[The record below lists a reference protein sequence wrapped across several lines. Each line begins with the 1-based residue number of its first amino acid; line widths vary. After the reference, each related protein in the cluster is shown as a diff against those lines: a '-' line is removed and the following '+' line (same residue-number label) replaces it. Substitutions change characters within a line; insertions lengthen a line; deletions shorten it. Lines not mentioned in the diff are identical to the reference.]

1 MNRDLPDTTAQIFNK
16 KERNLLIFTG
26 LSHAICDAWHLIYP
40 ALLFLIAVDY
50 NDFFFLGLIANI
62 MIIFRG
68 FAGVASGILADKYS
82 SKLIYSGFAVL
93 SALGCFLVYFS
104 SNQIMLV
111 CSFAV
116 LGMGT
121 GIYHP
126 VGLSSI
132 TRFVK
137 SKTRALGLHESAG
150 CIGMGLI
157 PILLTSIGLSFGW
170 RYAFLT
176 AGFISL
182 IPLLLIPIIDEQ
194 YDKFQIPNANNQKI
208 SQQIKSVIKT
218 FGDPLVLLTYAIL
231 IIGEASATGLDTFMP
246 IAVAEIGGLKEGKVI
261 GLSLTGLFVSLM
273 VLAGVPGSI
282 YGGIL
287 GSKIGIYKSLNLILA
302 IQIPILILIT
312 ITSGVWLLVL
322 APFVRLLTNMRSPLT
337 NALISE
343 NIPLEMHGKGFAIM
357 YGIAPIIGGLVALL
371 GGAIAKFYGLN
382 WVFPVIAI
390 LIALS
395 FPMIKA
401 SSRLSELK
409 ENKETTL

>member
-1 MNRDLPDTTAQIFNK
+1 MNRDRPDTTPQIFSK

-26 LSHAICDAWHLIYP
+26 LSHAVCDAWHLIYP

-50 NDFFFLGLIANI
+50 DDFFFLGIVANI
-62 MIIFRG
+62 MIISRG
-68 FAGVASGILADKYS
+68 FAGVTSGILADKYS
-82 SKLIYSGFAVL
+82 SRLIYSSFAIL
-93 SALGCFLVYFS
+93 SALGCFLVYIS
-104 SNQIMLV
+104 HNQIMLV
-111 CSFAV
+111 FSFAI
-116 LGMGT
+116 LGIGT

-132 TRFVK
+132 TRFIK

-182 IPLLLIPIIDEQ
+182 IPLLLIPIVDEQ
-194 YDKFQIPNANNQKI
+194 YDKFQLPDANNQKI

-218 FGDPLVLLTYAIL
+218 FADPLVLLTYAIL

-287 GSKIGIYKSLNLILA
+287 GSKIGIYKSLNLILLV
-302 IQIPILILIT
+302 QIPILIVIT
-312 ITSGVWLLVL
+312 LTTGVWLLVL
-322 APFVRLLTNMRSPLT
+322 APFIRLLTNMRSPLT

-357 YGIAPIIGGLVALL
+357 YGIAPIIGGLIALL
-371 GGAIAKFYGLN
+371 GGAIAKLYGLN

-390 LIALS
+390 LIAMS
-395 FPMIKA
+395 FPLINA
-401 SSRLSELK
+401 SSKLSALK
-409 ENKETTL
+409 DDKETTV

>member
-395 FPMIKA
+395 FPMINA

>member
-1 MNRDLPDTTAQIFNK
+1 MNKGRPDTTPQIFNR

-26 LSHAICDAWHLIYP
+26 LSHAVCDAWHLIYP

-50 NDFFFLGLIANI
+50 DDFFFLGIVANI
-62 MIIFRG
+62 MIISRG
-68 FAGVASGILADKYS
+68 FAGVTSGILADKYS
-82 SKLIYSGFAVL
+82 SKLIYSSFAVL
-93 SALGCFLVYFS
+93 SALGCFLVYIS
-104 SNQIMLV
+104 HNQIMLV
-111 CSFAV
+111 FSFAI
-116 LGMGT
+116 LGIGT

-132 TRFVK
+132 TRFIK

-150 CIGMGLI
+150 CVGMGLI

-182 IPLLLIPIIDEQ
+182 IPLLLIPIVDEQ
-194 YDKFQIPNANNQKI
+194 YDKFRASDLNNQKI
-208 SQQIKSVIKT
+208 TAQLKSVIKT
-218 FGDPLVLLTYAIL
+218 FADPLVLMTYAIL

-246 IAVAEIGGLKEGKVI
+246 IAIAEIGGLKETKVI

-287 GSKIGIYKSLNLILA
+287 GSKIGIYKSLNLILL
-302 IQIPILILIT
+302 IQIPLLIVIT
-312 ITSGVWLLVL
+312 MTTGVWLLVL
-322 APFVRLLTNMRSPLT
+322 APFIRLFTNMRSPLT
-337 NALISE
+337 NTLISE

-371 GGAIAKFYGLN
+371 GGAIAQLYGLN

-395 FPMIKA
+395 FPLINAAGK
-401 SSRLSELK
+401 LSELK
-409 ENKETTL
+409 ENK

>member
-1 MNRDLPDTTAQIFNK
+1 MNRDRPDTTPQIFSK

-26 LSHAICDAWHLIYP
+26 LSHAVCDAWHLIYP

-50 NDFFFLGLIANI
+50 DDFFFLGIVANI
-62 MIIFRG
+62 MIISRG
-68 FAGVASGILADKYS
+68 FAGVTSGILADKYS
-82 SKLIYSGFAVL
+82 SRFIYSSFAIL
-93 SALGCFLVYFS
+93 SALGCFLVYIS
-104 SNQIMLV
+104 HNQIMLV
-111 CSFAV
+111 FSFAI
-116 LGMGT
+116 LGIGT

-132 TRFVK
+132 TRFIK

-182 IPLLLIPIIDEQ
+182 IPLLLIPIVDEQ
-194 YDKFQIPNANNQKI
+194 YDKFQLPDANNQKI

-218 FGDPLVLLTYAIL
+218 FADPLVLLTYAI
-231 IIGEASATGLDTFMP
+231 
-246 IAVAEIGGLKEGKVI
+246 KEGKVI

-287 GSKIGIYKSLNLILA
+287 GSKIGIYKSLNLILLV
-302 IQIPILILIT
+302 QIPILIVIT
-312 ITSGVWLLVL
+312 LTTGVWLLVL
-322 APFVRLLTNMRSPLT
+322 APFIRLLTNMRSPLT

-371 GGAIAKFYGLN
+371 GGAIAKLYGLN

-390 LIALS
+390 LIAMS
-395 FPMIKA
+395 FPLINA
-401 SSRLSELK
+401 SSKLSALK
-409 ENKETTL
+409 DDKETTV